1 MASITNLGSV
11 SGLPLEKILSDLQ
24 AAEDKKLSIYTD
36 RAASYKT
43 RIDAYAQLQSAL
55 EAVQKSAGVLG
66 KPETMSAI
74 KGSVTGGTALTAVI
88 TAEGALAGKPGAVAG
103 QYTIAVNTL
112 ARAQSLQSGAVADR
126 TAKNGDTG
134 SFEVELANGT
144 KHTVDLKGDTSL
156 NGIVKAINAD
166 DKSGLRA
173 TVINDGNGN
182 NYLMLT
188 AKDTGVQAAVK
199 NITVTGDQSLKNV
212 LSFSTAADGTTTG
225 LTQTKA
231 ADAEVV
237 INGLTV
243 KSGSNS
249 ISTAIDGVTLNL
261 TETTPTDKP
270 ITLKLESDTSVANKA
285 IQDFVKNYNAL
296 QSTIKNLTAFDAK
309 AATNMPLTGDG
320 TTRSIQSS
328 MTSALQAVLGEGTVR
343 SLADLGITTD
353 PQTRQLKLDQTK
365 LDKALAENPGD
376 LTKLLSGDNG
386 LAKNFDAAFK
396 DVLGTNGSLKTRTD
410 GLNKTMSDL
419 DAQQKRAK
427 ASSDAEMDQ
436 MRTRFVALDKFVA
449 QTSVTANYLTQQ
461 FAAMNKSSK

>member
-24 AAEDKKLSIYTD
+24 TAEDKKLSIYTT

-55 EAVQKSAGVLG
+55 EALQKSAGVLG
-66 KPETMSAI
+66 KAETMAAI
-74 KGSVTGGTALTAVI
+74 KGSVTGGTALTATVA
-88 TAEGALAGKPGAVAG
+88 AEGATAG
-103 QYTIAVNTL
+103 QYVIEVKNL

-126 TAKNGDTG
+126 TAKHGDTG
-134 SFEVELANGT
+134 SFEVELADGT
-144 KHTVDLKGDTSL
+144 KRTIDLKGDTSL

-188 AKDTGVQAAVK
+188 AKDTGVQASVK
-199 NITVTGDQSLKNV
+199 NITVTGDQSLKDI
-212 LSFSTAADGTTTG
+212 LSFSTAGDGTTTG
-225 LTQTKA
+225 MASTKA
-231 ADAEVV
+231 EDAQLI
-237 INGLTV
+237 INNLVV
-243 KSGSNS
+243 KSGSNNV
-249 ISTAIDGVTLNL
+249 ANVIDGVTLNL
-261 TETTPTDKP
+261 TEKTETDKP
-270 ITLKLESDTSVANKA
+270 ITLKLEADTSVANKA
-285 IQDFVKNYNAL
+285 IQDFVKTYNAL
-296 QSTIKNLTAFDAK
+296 QTTIKNLTAFDAK
-309 AATNMPLTGDG
+309 AATNQPLTGDG

-328 MTSALQAVLGEGTVR
+328 VTGALQAVLGEGTVR

-365 LDKALAENPGD
+365 LDKALTANPAD
-376 LTKLLSGDNG
+376 VTKLLTGDNG
-386 LAKNFDAAFK
+386 LAKSFDKAFK
-396 DVLGTNGSLKTRTD
+396 DVLGSTGSLKTRTD
-410 GLNKTMSDL
+410 GLTKSMSDL

-427 ASSDAEMDQ
+427 AASDAEIDQ
-436 MRTRFVALDKFVA
+436 MRTRFVALDKFYMQM
-449 QTSVTANYLTQQ
+449 QTTANYLTQQ

>member
-66 KPETMSAI
+66 KTETMAAI
-74 KGSVTGGTALTAVI
+74 KGSVTGGTALTATVA
-88 TAEGALAGKPGAVAG
+88 AEGAVAG
-103 QYTIAVNTL
+103 QYTITVNNL

-126 TAKNGDTG
+126 TAKHGDTG
-134 SFEVELANGT
+134 TFEIELSNGT
-144 KHTVDLKGDTSL
+144 KRTIDLKGDTSL

-182 NYLMLT
+182 NFLMLT
-188 AKDTGVQAAVK
+188 AKDTGVQASVK
-199 NITVTGDQSLKNV
+199 NITVTGDQSLKDI
-212 LSFSTAADGTTTG
+212 LSFSTAGDGTTSG
-225 LTQTKA
+225 MAATKA
-231 ADAEVV
+231 EDAEVV
-237 INGLTV
+237 INGITV
-243 KSGSNS
+243 KSGSNN

-261 TETTPTDKP
+261 TEKTEAGKP

-285 IQDFVKNYNAL
+285 IQDFVKTYNAL
-296 QSTIKNLTAFDAK
+296 QTTIKNLTAFDAK
-309 AATNMPLTGDG
+309 AATNQPLTGDG

-365 LDKALAENPGD
+365 LDKALTGNPAD
-376 LTKLLSGDNG
+376 VTKLLTGDNG

-396 DVLGTNGSLKTRTD
+396 DVLGTSGSLKTRTD
-410 GLNKTMSDL
+410 GLTKTMSDL

-427 ASSDAEMDQ
+427 AASDTEIAQ
-436 MRTRFVALDKFVA
+436 MRTRFVALDKFYMQM
-449 QTSVTANYLTQQ
+449 QTTANYLTQQ

>member
-24 AAEDKKLSIYTD
+24 TAEDKKLSIYTT
-36 RAASYKT
+36 RAESYKT

-55 EAVQKSAGVLG
+55 EALQKSAGVLG
-66 KPETMSAI
+66 KAETMAAI
-74 KGSVTGGTALTAVI
+74 KGSVTGGTALTATVA
-88 TAEGALAGKPGAVAG
+88 AEGAVAG
-103 QYTIAVNTL
+103 QYTITVNNL

-126 TAKNGDTG
+126 TAKHGDTG
-134 SFEVELANGT
+134 SFEIELADGT
-144 KHTVDLKGDTSL
+144 KRTIDLKGDTSL

-188 AKDTGVQAAVK
+188 AKDTGVQASVK
-199 NITVTGDQSLKNV
+199 NITVTGDQSLKDI

-225 LTQTKA
+225 MANTKA
-231 ADAEVV
+231 EDAEVV
-237 INGLTV
+237 INGITV
-243 KSGSNS
+243 KSGSNNVS
-249 ISTAIDGVTLNL
+249 KAIDGVTLNL
-261 TETTPTDKP
+261 TEKTEAGKP

-285 IQDFVKNYNAL
+285 IQDFVKTYNAL
-296 QSTIKNLTAFDAK
+296 QTTIKNLTAFDAK
-309 AATNMPLTGDG
+309 AATNQPLTGDG

-328 MTSALQAVLGEGTVR
+328 VTSALQAVLGEGTVR

-365 LDKALAENPGD
+365 LDKALTGNPAD
-376 LTKLLSGDNG
+376 VTKLLTGEHG
-386 LAKNFDAAFK
+386 LAKNFEAAFK
-396 DVLGTNGSLKTRTD
+396 DVLGSTGSLKTRTD
-410 GLNKTMSDL
+410 GLAKTMSDL

-427 ASSDAEMDQ
+427 AASDAEIDQ
-436 MRTRFVALDKFVA
+436 MRTRFVALDKFYMQM
-449 QTSVTANYLTQQ
+449 QTTANYLTQQ

>member
-24 AAEDKKLSIYTD
+24 TAEDKKLSIYTT
-36 RAASYKT
+36 RAQSYKT

-55 EAVQKSAGVLG
+55 EALQKSAGVLG
-66 KPETMSAI
+66 KTETMAAI
-74 KGSVTGGTALTAVI
+74 KGSVTGGTALTATVA
-88 TAEGALAGKPGAVAG
+88 AEGAVAG
-103 QYTIAVNTL
+103 QYTITVNNL

-126 TAKNGDTG
+126 TAKHGDTG
-134 SFEVELANGT
+134 SFEIELADGT
-144 KHTVDLKGDTSL
+144 KRTIDLKGDTSL

-188 AKDTGVQAAVK
+188 AKDTGVQASVK
-199 NITVTGDQSLKNV
+199 NITVTGDQSLKDI

-225 LTQTKA
+225 MANTKA
-231 ADAEVV
+231 EDAEVV
-237 INGLTV
+237 INGITV
-243 KSGSNS
+243 KSGSNNVS
-249 ISTAIDGVTLNL
+249 KAIDGVTLNL
-261 TETTPTDKP
+261 TEKTEAGKP

-285 IQDFVKNYNAL
+285 IQDFVKTYNAL
-296 QSTIKNLTAFDAK
+296 QTTIKNLTAFDAK
-309 AATNMPLTGDG
+309 AATNQPLTGDG

-328 MTSALQAVLGEGTVR
+328 VTSALQAVLGEGTVR

-365 LDKALAENPGD
+365 LDKALTGNPAD
-376 LTKLLSGDNG
+376 VTKLLTGEHG
-386 LAKNFDAAFK
+386 VAKNFEAAFK
-396 DVLGTNGSLKTRTD
+396 DVLGSTGSLKTRTD
-410 GLNKTMSDL
+410 GLAKTMSDL

-427 ASSDAEMDQ
+427 AASDAEIDQ
-436 MRTRFVALDKFVA
+436 MRTRFVALDKFYMQM
-449 QTSVTANYLTQQ
+449 QTTANYLTQQ

>member
-36 RAASYKT
+36 RASSYKT

-55 EAVQKSAGVLG
+55 EALQKSAGVLG
-66 KPETMSAI
+66 KTETMAAI
-74 KGSVTGGTALTAVI
+74 KGSVTGGTALTATVA
-88 TAEGALAGKPGAVAG
+88 AEGAVAG
-103 QYTIAVNTL
+103 QYVIEVKNL

-126 TAKNGDTG
+126 TAKHGDTG
-134 SFEVELANGT
+134 SFEVELADGT
-144 KHTVDLKGDTSL
+144 KRTIDLKGDTSL

-199 NITVTGDQSLKNV
+199 NITVTGDQSLKDI

-225 LTQTKA
+225 MANTKA
-231 ADAEVV
+231 EDAQLV
-237 INGLTV
+237 INGLAV
-243 KSGSNS
+243 KSGSNNV
-249 ISTAIDGVTLNL
+249 ANVIDGVTLNL
-261 TETTPTDKP
+261 TEKTETNKP
-270 ITLKLESDTSVANKA
+270 ITLKLEADTSVANKA
-285 IQDFVKNYNAL
+285 IQDFVKTYNAL
-296 QSTIKNLTAFDAK
+296 QTTIKNLTAFDAK
-309 AATNMPLTGDG
+309 AATNQPLTGDG

-328 MTSALQAVLGEGTVR
+328 VTGALQAVLGDGAVR

-365 LDKALAENPGD
+365 LDKALSGNPGD
-376 LTKLLSGDNG
+376 VTKLLTGDNG
-386 LAKNFDAAFK
+386 LAKNFDKAFK
-396 DVLGTNGSLKTRTD
+396 DVLGSTGSLKTRTD
-410 GLNKTMSDL
+410 GLTKSMSDL

-427 ASSDAEMDQ
+427 AASDAEIDQ
-436 MRTRFVALDKFVA
+436 MRTRFVALDKFYMQM
-449 QTSVTANYLTQQ
+449 QTTANYLTQQ

>member
-24 AAEDKKLSIYTD
+24 TAEDKKLSIYTT
-36 RAASYKT
+36 RAQSYQT

-55 EAVQKSAGVLG
+55 EALQKSAGVLG
-66 KPETMSAI
+66 KAETMAAI
-74 KGSVTGGTALTAVI
+74 KGSVTGGTALTATVA
-88 TAEGALAGKPGAVAG
+88 AEGAVAG
-103 QYTIAVNTL
+103 QYTITVNNL

-126 TAKNGDTG
+126 TAKHGDTG
-134 SFEVELANGT
+134 SFEIELADGT
-144 KHTVDLKGDTSL
+144 KRTIDLKGDTSL

-188 AKDTGVQAAVK
+188 AKDTGVQASVK
-199 NITVTGDQSLKNV
+199 NITVTGDQSLKDI

-225 LTQTKA
+225 MANTKA
-231 ADAEVV
+231 EDAEVV
-237 INGLTV
+237 INGITV
-243 KSGSNS
+243 KSGSNNVS
-249 ISTAIDGVTLNL
+249 KAIDGVTLNL
-261 TETTPTDKP
+261 TEKTEAGKP

-285 IQDFVKNYNAL
+285 IQDFVKTYNAL
-296 QSTIKNLTAFDAK
+296 QTTIKNLTAFDAK
-309 AATNMPLTGDG
+309 AATNQPLTGDG

-328 MTSALQAVLGEGTVR
+328 VTSALQAVLGEGTVR

-365 LDKALAENPGD
+365 LDKALTGNPAD
-376 LTKLLSGDNG
+376 VTKLLTGEHG
-386 LAKNFDAAFK
+386 VAKNFEAAFK
-396 DVLGTNGSLKTRTD
+396 DVLGSTGSLKTRTD
-410 GLNKTMSDL
+410 GLAKTMSDL

-427 ASSDAEMDQ
+427 AASDAEIDQ
-436 MRTRFVALDKFVA
+436 MRTRFVALDKFYMQM
-449 QTSVTANYLTQQ
+449 QTTANYLTQQ

>member
-24 AAEDKKLSIYTD
+24 TAEDKKLSIYTT
-36 RAASYKT
+36 RAESYKT

-55 EAVQKSAGVLG
+55 EALQKSAGVLG
-66 KPETMSAI
+66 KTETMAAI
-74 KGSVTGGTALTAVI
+74 KGSVTGGTALTATVA
-88 TAEGALAGKPGAVAG
+88 AEGAVAG
-103 QYTIAVNTL
+103 QYTIEVKNL

-126 TAKNGDTG
+126 TAKHGDTG
-134 SFEVELANGT
+134 SFEIELADGT
-144 KHTVDLKGDTSL
+144 KRTIDLKGDTSL

-188 AKDTGVQAAVK
+188 AKDTGVQASVK
-199 NITVTGDQSLKNV
+199 NITVTGDQSLKDI
-212 LSFSTAADGTTTG
+212 LSFSTAADGTTTTG
-225 LTQTKA
+225 MANNKA
-231 ADAEVV
+231 EDAEVV
-237 INGLTV
+237 INGITV
-243 KSGSNS
+243 KSGSNNVS
-249 ISTAIDGVTLNL
+249 KAIDGVTLNL
-261 TETTPTDKP
+261 TEKTEAGKP

-285 IQDFVKNYNAL
+285 IQDFVKTYNAL
-296 QSTIKNLTAFDAK
+296 QTTIKNLTAFDAK
-309 AATNMPLTGDG
+309 AATNQPLTGDG

-328 MTSALQAVLGEGTVR
+328 VTNALQAVLGEGTVR

-365 LDKALAENPGD
+365 LDKALTGNPAD
-376 LTKLLSGDNG
+376 VTKLLTGEHG
-386 LAKNFDAAFK
+386 LAKNFEAAFK
-396 DVLGTNGSLKTRTD
+396 DVLGSTGSLKTRTD
-410 GLNKTMSDL
+410 GLAKTMSDL

-427 ASSDAEMDQ
+427 AASDAEIDQ
-436 MRTRFVALDKFVA
+436 MRTRFVALDKFYMQM
-449 QTSVTANYLTQQ
+449 QTTANYLTQQ

>member
-24 AAEDKKLSIYTD
+24 TAEDKKLSIYTT
-36 RAASYKT
+36 RAESYKT

-55 EAVQKSAGVLG
+55 EALQKSAGVLG
-66 KPETMSAI
+66 KTETMAAI
-74 KGSVTGGTALTAVI
+74 KGSVTGGNALTATVA
-88 TAEGALAGKPGAVAG
+88 AEGAVAG
-103 QYTIAVNTL
+103 QYTITVNNL

-126 TAKNGDTG
+126 TAKHGDTG
-134 SFEVELANGT
+134 SFEIELADGT
-144 KHTVDLKGDTSL
+144 KRTIDLKGDTSL

-188 AKDTGVQAAVK
+188 AKDTGVQASVK
-199 NITVTGDQSLKNV
+199 NITVTGDQSLKDI

-225 LTQTKA
+225 MANTKA
-231 ADAEVV
+231 EDAEVV
-237 INGLTV
+237 INGITV
-243 KSGSNS
+243 KSGSNNVS
-249 ISTAIDGVTLNL
+249 KAIDGVTLNL
-261 TETTPTDKP
+261 TEKTEAGKP

-285 IQDFVKNYNAL
+285 IQDFVKTYNAL
-296 QSTIKNLTAFDAK
+296 QTTIKNLTAFDAK
-309 AATNMPLTGDG
+309 AATNQPLTGDG

-328 MTSALQAVLGEGTVR
+328 VTNALQAVLGEGTVR

-365 LDKALAENPGD
+365 LDKALTGNPAD
-376 LTKLLSGDNG
+376 VTKLLTGEHG
-386 LAKNFDAAFK
+386 LAKNFEAAFK
-396 DVLGTNGSLKTRTD
+396 DVLGSTGSLKTRTD
-410 GLNKTMSDL
+410 GLAKTMSDL

-427 ASSDAEMDQ
+427 AASDAEIDQ
-436 MRTRFVALDKFVA
+436 MRTRFVALDKFYMQM
-449 QTSVTANYLTQQ
+449 QTTANYLTQQ